1 MKRSDIIRS
10 IQVKFKNMRTTD
22 AAAILDTISDHMIE
36 SVARGD
42 RIEVRGFGTI
52 QPRARATKTGY
63 NPSTGRPMHLDAGTT
78 ILFKPSRELTKKM
91 NG

>member
-10 IQVKFKNMRTTD
+10 IQVRFKHMRPTD
-22 AAAILDTISDHMIE
+22 AAAILDTISEHMIE
-36 SVARGD
+36 AVSNGD

-52 QPRARATKTGY
+52 TPRARATKVGY
-63 NPSTGRPMHLDAGTT
+63 NPCTGQPMHLDAGTT